1 MARRFRVTANFPI
14 LGRDA
19 HQSVI
24 VEGSNWMVAL
34 GKAARELKRLPVMH
48 RRRITALSMVL
59 EQTEGQGIGIVEQA
73 PAAEQTVMS
82 QPEGDP
88 VTTASDDYEEA
99 NAEAEALIADGPEI
113 ETEEG
118 E

>member
-14 LGRDA
+14 LGRNS

-59 EQTEGQGIGIVEQA
+59 EQTEGQGMTVET
-73 PAAEQTVMS
+73 PASEQTVMAQS
-82 QPEGDP
+82 EGDP
-88 VTTASDDYEEA
+88 VVSDDYEEA

>member
-14 LGRDA
+14 LGRDS

-59 EQTEGQGIGIVEQA
+59 EQTEGQGMTVE
-73 PAAEQTVMS
+73 PVSEQTVMAQS
-82 QPEGDP
+82 EGDP
-88 VTTASDDYEEA
+88 VTTVSDDYEEA